1 MTRNALTDPKI
12 EIKFLCK
19 KLVCYQNAK
28 FHQPKEEK
36 SFFHF
41 VTSFFPYQGHLRSK
55 VKVPNGSPVMTS
67 YLKLI
72 VTICLSGTVFKIS
85 ALLIICSL
93 S

>member
-12 EIKFLCK
+12 KIFCK

-41 VTSFFPYQGHLRSK
+41 VTVFFPCKGHLRSK
-55 VKVPNGSPVMTS
+55 VKVSNESPVMTS

-72 VTICLSGTVFKIS
+72 VTICLSGTVFKIL
-85 ALLIICSL
+85 AVLTICSL